1 MPHAPLCE
9 NSRHELF
16 DVNESAPTSRRYYL
30 CLETEAVLRGQYNI
44 ALVVLSYCVAVIAS
58 HVTLELAGRLR
69 DPLKRA
75 PMFWLIG
82 GALSMGTGIWSM
94 HFIGMLAF
102 DLPITVL
109 YDLGLTTLSWAIAVA
124 VSGFALH
131 IVRRGVTGANGLVDR
146 KS

>member
-1 MPHAPLCE
+1 MQ
-9 NSRHELF
+9 
-16 DVNESAPTSRRYYL
+16 
-30 CLETEAVLRGQYNI
+30 GQYNI

-69 DPLKRA
+69 DPARRA
-75 PMFWLIG
+75 PMLWLIG

-102 DLPITVL
+102 DLPISIL

-131 IVRRGVTGANGLVDR
+131 IVRRGVVGARGLLLPGLFMGSGISAMHYTEHGGYADVAGNPL
-146 KS
+146 